1 MLHGNFNMYY
11 EDFAEYIMR
20 NFNSLVILFALML
33 SATTALSQASVS
45 AGLSYGS
52 FNYDISGTKYT
63 GDGGVLSLDGQL
75 SPSVTYSLSVSDG
88 KFDDVLLNNSEGSVT
103 YTVFPNIG
111 IDFTGSQIK
120 LATVQETDT
129 SLGISYNLYTPSFG
143 IKVFAGSDINNY
155 GKFYTYGT
163 KVNLGVSQGSNL
175 TLSYRTEDRKQKA
188 TTMDARFIYD
198 LTSNIGL
205 NLGYK
210 STETKNAAGTAVVL
224 KGNTTYAGITYKF

>member
-1 MLHGNFNMYY
+1 
-11 EDFAEYIMR
+11 MR
-20 NFNSLVILFALML
+20 KSNPFVTLLALLL
-33 SATTALSQASVS
+33 SATTVFGQANIS

-75 SPSVTYSLSVSDG
+75 SPSITYSLSISDG
-88 KFDDVLLNNSEGSVT
+88 KFDDVVLNNSEGSIT
-103 YTVFPNIG
+103 YTVFSNIG
-111 IDFTGSQIK
+111 IDFMGSQTK

-129 SLGISYNLYTPSFG
+129 SLGLSYNIYGPSLG
-143 IKVFAGSDINNY
+143 IKVFVGSDINNY
-155 GKFYTYGT
+155 GTFYTYGT
-163 KVNLGVSQGSNL
+163 KVNLGVTQGSSL
-175 TLSYRTEDRKQKA
+175 ILSYKTEDRKQKA

-198 LTSNIGL
+198 LASNIGL

>member
-1 MLHGNFNMYY
+1 
-11 EDFAEYIMR
+11 MR
-20 NFNSLVILFALML
+20 NSNPLVILFTLLL
-33 SATTALSQASVS
+33 SATTAFSQASVK

-75 SPSVTYSLSVSDG
+75 SPAVTYSLSMSDG
-88 KFDDVLLNNSEGSVT
+88 KFDDVVLNNSEGSVT
-103 YTVFPNIG
+103 YAVFPNIG
-111 IDFTGSQIK
+111 IDFMGSQIK

-129 SLGISYNLYTPSFG
+129 SLGISYNLYTPSFSV
-143 IKVFAGSDINNY
+143 KVFAGSDINNY

-163 KVNLGVSQGSNL
+163 KVNLGISQRSNF
-175 TLSYRTEDRKQKA
+175 TLRYKTEDRKQKA
-188 TTMDARFIYD
+188 TTMDTRFTYD

-210 STETKNAAGTAVVL
+210 STETKNAAGTAIVL
-224 KGNTTYAGITYKF
+224 KGSTTYAGINYKF